1 MISILQAAKLF
12 FGLRDVQVLRQIA
25 QVIRD
30 LFQLLDCT
38 APVILVWQDLAHIKQ
53 AHSHAAS
60 IASEGQELLLVLLEA
75 TVSSGGIRATYSFG
89 GARGKPTLLRS
100 AITSICGDELLF
112 LGTTNISTIK
122 EGFSQH
128 VVVNLNGNLLCDV
141 WLQYFAM
148 HLLGCPRYSMIFDGW
163 VQLFIRVTRCY

>member
-12 FGLRDVQVLRQIA
+12 LGLRDVQVLRQIA

-30 LFQLLDCT
+30 LFQLLDCA
-38 APVILVWQDLAHIKQ
+38 APVIGVWQDLAHIKQ
-53 AHSHAAS
+53 ARTHAAS
-60 IASEGQELLLVLLEA
+60 IASEGQELLLLLLEA

-122 EGFSQH
+122 RGVQSTRGGKLEWKLTMRCVAAILRDAPAWVSQI
-128 VVVNLNGNLLCDV
+128 LDD
-141 WLQYFAM
+141 F
-148 HLLGCPRYSMIFDGW
+148 
-163 VQLFIRVTRCY
+163 

>member
-12 FGLRDVQVLRQIA
+12 LGLRDVQVLRQIA

-30 LFQLLDCT
+30 LFQLLDCA

-60 IASEGQELLLVLLEA
+60 IASEGQELLLILLEA
-75 TVSSGGIRATYSFG
+75 TVSCGGIRATYSFG

-122 EGFSQH
+122 RGVQSTRGGKLEWKLTMRCVAAILRDAPAWVSQI
-128 VVVNLNGNLLCDV
+128 LDD
-141 WLQYFAM
+141 F
-148 HLLGCPRYSMIFDGW
+148 
-163 VQLFIRVTRCY
+163 